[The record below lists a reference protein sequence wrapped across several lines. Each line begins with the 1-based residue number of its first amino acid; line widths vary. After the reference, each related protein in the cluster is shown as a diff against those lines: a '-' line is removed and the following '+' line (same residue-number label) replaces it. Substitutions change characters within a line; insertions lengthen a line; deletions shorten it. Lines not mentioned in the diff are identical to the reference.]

1 MTTQD
6 ETYTR
11 GVAERRLTWENTPL
25 NYQRS
30 WEHHVC
36 QDAIYAYGDG
46 IQDRDDLYSP
56 DSPLGYA
63 VAPPL
68 LPSHWSIEFP
78 RPLGT
83 AAGHVNTM
91 HRSVSFRP
99 IKVDTVLRFEGEV
112 VAKFVK
118 RGRTYRRDLVLVRDA
133 VGGTP
138 LAEEL
143 REYMMGKAPEGTE
156 DSPAPPVP
164 PLVPTPSGP
173 TLPLGERRWEVGDDL
188 PSLTVHMVLPLM
200 RSRTFGGRN
209 PVHWDA
215 EYARSVGF
223 PKPIA
228 TGAMASGA
236 LATMLVDA
244 VGPVLLEDGLIE
256 AKFVKPVFADDDVI
270 TRGRVAARQELG
282 GAARLKVLLEAV
294 NQDGETVVSGVA
306 ETWSR

>member
-1 MTTQD
+1 MTIQLEAYTQ
-6 ETYTR
+6 

-25 NYQRS
+25 DYRRL
-30 WEHHVC
+30 WERHVC
-36 QDAIYAYGDG
+36 QDAIYAYADG

-56 DSPLGYA
+56 DSSLGYA

-83 AAGHVNTM
+83 AAGHVNTF
-91 HRSVSFRP
+91 HRSVFLKP
-99 IKVDTVLRFEGEV
+99 IRVDTVLRFEGEV

-133 VGGTP
+133 ASGVL

-164 PLVPTPSGP
+164 PLMPTPSGP
-173 TLPLGERRWEVGDDL
+173 SLPLRDRRWEAGEEL
-188 PSLTVHMVLPLM
+188 PSLTCHMVLPLM

-215 EYARSVGF
+215 EYARSLGF

-236 LATMLVDA
+236 LATMLVNA
-244 VGPVLLEDGLIE
+244 VGPALLEDGLIE
-256 AKFVKPVFADDDVI
+256 AKFVKPIFADDDVV
-270 TRGRVAARQELG
+270 TRGRVMDRQELG
-282 GAARLKVLLEAV
+282 GASRIRVELKAE
-294 NQDGETVVSGVA
+294 NQDGETVVSGIA
-306 ETWSR
+306 ETWSQ